1 MLMLH
6 YGVRQFVLCKQQ
18 SNEVFLMKIGII
30 KEIKDN
36 ENRVAATP
44 DGVKALIAAGH
55 EVFVDIDAGN
65 GSGFANHEY
74 QQAGAQLVSTAQA
87 WAVDLVVKVKEPQ
100 PSEYQYLDQQIVF
113 TFFHLAG
120 VTKTLTEELL
130 KKGTTAIAYE
140 SVEDEQG
147 HLPIL
152 APMSAIAGN
161 MAVTMG
167 AYYLTKHQQGS
178 GVQLG
183 LVLNKRHGKVVV
195 IGDGVVGQHAAR
207 TASGV
212 GANVFLAGI
221 DARKLQVL
229 QQTSLPDVSVF
240 LSKPHTISEQ
250 IVDADLVIGAVLCR
264 EAKASKIITE
274 PMVKTMQKGSVIV
287 DVSIDQGGCVET
299 SMPTTHSNP
308 VYLKHDVVHYCVANM
323 PGAYPKTATIALTD
337 ATISYILEIAAQGM
351 AGLIKRPGLLRAV
364 NTCQGHI
371 SCERVALDL
380 DMLPQYMPITA
391 ILNAKESN

>member
-1 MLMLH
+1 
-6 YGVRQFVLCKQQ
+6 
-18 SNEVFLMKIGII
+18 MKIGVI

-44 DGVKALIAAGH
+44 DGVKALTAAGH
-55 EVFVDIDAGN
+55 EVLVEADAGS
-65 GSGFANHEY
+65 GSGFTNQEY

-100 PSEYQYLDQQIVF
+100 PSEYQYLQQQIVF

-147 HLPIL
+147 QLPIL

-167 AYYLTKHQQGS
+167 AYYLTKHQQGR

-183 LVLNKRHGKVVV
+183 LVLNKRHGKVLV
-195 IGDGVVGQHAAR
+195 IGDGIVGQHAAR
-207 TASGV
+207 TASAM

-221 DARKLQVL
+221 DVKHLQAL
-229 QQTSLPDVSVF
+229 QETSLPDVKVF
-240 LSKPHTISEQ
+240 LSNPQSIGEQ
-250 IVDADLVIGAVLCR
+250 IVDADLVVGAVLCR
-264 EAKASKIITE
+264 GAKALKIITE
-274 PMVKTMQKGSVIV
+274 PMVKTMQRGSVIV

-299 SMPTTHSNP
+299 SASTTHSNP
-308 VYLKHDVVHYCVANM
+308 VYVKHDVVHYCVANM

-337 ATISYILEIAAQGM
+337 ATLPYILEIAALGM
-351 AGLIKRPGLLRAV
+351 VGVAKCPELLKAV
-364 NTCQGHI
+364 NTYEGYINCQQ
-371 SCERVALDL
+371 VAVDL
-380 DMLPQYMPITA
+380 DMQSQYTPITA
-391 ILNAKESN
+391 ILSAKESN

>member
-1 MLMLH
+1 
-6 YGVRQFVLCKQQ
+6 
-18 SNEVFLMKIGII
+18 MKIGVI

-44 DGVKALIAAGH
+44 DGVKLLIAAGH
-55 EVFVDIDAGN
+55 EVLVENNAGS
-65 GSGFANHEY
+65 GSGFCNQEY

-100 PSEYQYLDQQIVF
+100 PSEYQYLQQQIVF
-113 TFFHLAG
+113 TFFHLSG

-147 HLPIL
+147 RLPIL

-167 AYYLTKHQQGS
+167 VYYLAKHQQGR

-195 IGDGVVGQHAAR
+195 IGDGIVGQHAAR
-207 TASGV
+207 TASAM
-212 GANVFLAGI
+212 GANVFLAGL
-221 DARKLQVL
+221 KSESLQRL
-229 QQTSLPDVSVF
+229 HQEHLSDVSIF
-240 LSKPHTISEQ
+240 LSNQQNISEH
-250 IVDADLVIGAVLCR
+250 IVDADLVVGAVLCR
-264 EAKASKIITE
+264 EARAPKIITE
-274 PMVKTMQKGSVIV
+274 SMVKTMQKGSVIV

-299 SMPTTHSNP
+299 SIPTTHSNP
-308 VYLKHDVVHYCVANM
+308 VYLKHNVVHYCVANM

-337 ATISYILEIAAQGM
+337 ATISYILEIAALGM
-351 AGLIKRPGLLRAV
+351 VCVAKRRGLLRAV
-364 NTCQGHI
+364 NIYQGYI
-371 SCERVALDL
+371 SSEQVALDL
-380 DMLPQYMPITA
+380 NMQHQYMPITA
-391 ILNAKESN
+391 VLSAKETN